1 MALSILKKYEYK
13 KIIIGV
19 NSSNQLIEIINNFK
33 INNIKIPKFNI
44 KNKKY
49 LINPFLWNQKK

>member
-1 MALSILKKYEYK
+1 MNIKNNNY
-13 KIIIGV
+13 V

-44 KNKKY
+44 KNKN
-49 LINPFLWNQKK
+49 I